1 MWKNKKNPYLPNV
14 LSEIFFFTVKIIF
27 IMPLRIIQISAPDS
41 VHSDIKKVADEKSAI
56 DYWYNAK
63 NRDGRRTTNILV
75 SVEKQQELMDELQKK
90 MSKVDNW
97 RLIVLPVEATIPH
110 HDSSEVSEK
119 KFSGPSVTREA
130 LFNQIHK
137 GAKLDSNFILFTI
150 LASIVCSIGLV
161 KDNAAVVIGAM
172 VIAPLLGPN
181 LGLAFGAALGD
192 KEFIIQAIKTNIT
205 GLVLTFSIAIITG
218 LLIQLPV
225 DSHELISR
233 TDVGFDAI
241 ALALAAGSA
250 AVLSLTTGLS
260 SSLVG
265 VMVAAALMPPAL
277 AVGLFIGNGHFAN
290 AYSAGLLLIANIIC
304 ISLASQ
310 VIFLLKGIKPRTW
323 YHQRQSKQSTTVN
336 IITWLFLLLAVMGL
350 IFLNSHS

>member
-1 MWKNKKNPYLPNV
+1 LWKNKKNPYLPNV
-14 LSEIFFFTVKIIF
+14 LSEKFFFTVKIIF

-41 VHSDIKKVADEKSAI
+41 VHSEIKKVADEKNAV

-75 SVEKQQELMDELQKK
+75 SVENQQELMDELQKK
-90 MSKVDNW
+90 MSNVDNW
-97 RLIVLPVEATIPH
+97 RLVVVPVEATVPH
-110 HDSSEVSEK
+110 HETTETTEK
-119 KFSGPSVTREA
+119 KFTGPSVTREA
-130 LFNQIHK
+130 LFNQIQK
-137 GAKLDSNFILFTI
+137 GAKLDSNFVLFTL
-150 LASIVCSIGLV
+150 LASIVCSIGLI

-205 GLVLTFSIAIITG
+205 GLLLTFTIAIVTG
-218 LLIQLPV
+218 LLIELPTE
-225 DSHELISR
+225 SHELLSR

-277 AVGLFIGNGHFAN
+277 AVGLFIGAGHIAN
-290 AYSAGLLLIANIIC
+290 AYSACLLLAANIVC

-310 VIFLLKGIKPRTW
+310 LIFLIKGIKPRTW

-350 IFLNSHS
+350 IYLNSQS